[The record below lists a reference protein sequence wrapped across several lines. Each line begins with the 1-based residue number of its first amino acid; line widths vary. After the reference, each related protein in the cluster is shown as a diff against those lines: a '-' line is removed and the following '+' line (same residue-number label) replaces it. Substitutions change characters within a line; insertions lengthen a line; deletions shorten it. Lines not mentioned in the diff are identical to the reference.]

1 MPPCGLTALHACQL
15 ADTCQVMPPCGLKL
29 ACHLVVLQPCTPVNL
44 QTRAKLCHHVK
55 GTPAPV
61 RKATSVA
68 HAYPASPHNPPQ
80 PCGKGAGSVVTCPGH
95 TQEPKANP
103 AVIPLCWH
111 TNFGGGCVPTT
122 KPSSL
127 IGTTYQPVGRCTA
140 QPAGRQQAAA
150 AASQP
155 GSCTWQMTPCNTY
168 AMCSNWQLGQKPNA
182 RGTTASCWTCAMHAT
197 LWTYWLYVCRQCS
210 TP

>member
-1 MPPCGLTALHACQL
+1 MSERVTLPFLGTCVCLSTCSRTCHVNGFVPAPENRKRWPHRPDKPKGGHRALHTHAAAEQSS
-15 ADTCQVMPPCGLKL
+15 TKPQW
-29 ACHLVVLQPCTPVNL
+29 TSREN
-44 QTRAKLCHHVK
+44 K

-111 TNFGGGCVPTT
+111 TNFGEDVCLPQN
-122 KPSSL
+122 L
-127 IGTTYQPVGRCTA
+127 
-140 QPAGRQQAAA
+140 PA
-150 AASQP
+150 
-155 GSCTWQMTPCNTY
+155 
-168 AMCSNWQLGQKPNA
+168 
-182 RGTTASCWTCAMHAT
+182 
-197 LWTYWLYVCRQCS
+197 
-210 TP
+210 